1 MMTNRFQL
9 IEQTKDGKKSVLR
22 GMVFKFFDGALKAAG
37 NLVRT
42 HPDMSYIVLDKQ
54 TKVEFKLNQTTE

>member
-22 GMVFKFFDGALKAAG
+22 GMVYKYFDGALKAAG

-42 HPDMSYIVLDKQ
+42 HPDIGYIVLDKQ
-54 TKVEFKLNQTTE
+54 TKAEYMLNQTTE